1 MDDIKTTSPTLIALA
16 AELRD
21 LAEAVECDPETGE
34 VVGMEEFDAAQ
45 AAFEDKAVAAAITIR
60 GCDAY
65 INGLDDYIADLQKRR
80 KAAVGKRDS
89 LKSYLVESMKKAGIK
104 RLDRIEARLT
114 LRDSESVDVY
124 DETLVPNDY
133 KKLKWEVSK
142 TAIKDAIK
150 AGKTVDGA
158 RIQVKTGVIIK

>member
-1 MDDIKTTSPTLIALA
+1 MDDIKTISPTLIALA

-21 LAEAVECDPETGE
+21 LADAVECDPETGE

-114 LRDSESVDVY
+114 LRDSESVEVT
-124 DETLVPNDY
+124 DEELIPTEY
-133 KKLKWEVSK
+133 KKIKWEVSK
-142 TAIKDAIK
+142 TAIKKAIES
-150 AGKTVDGA
+150 GQDVTGA
-158 RIQVKTGVIIK
+158 RIVTKTGVIIK